1 MHSPGSRPPFPR
13 ARAAL
18 TVLVLAVLA
27 GCAADGRRGEPG
39 PYGREL
45 PRAQIVDLLPARL
58 ADRNGWA
65 ADVHAA
71 FVSLGIA
78 PTLSNVCAALAI
90 TEQESSYR
98 ADPAVPGL
106 ARHAREEI
114 DRRAARVGVPD
125 FALRAALQLASPDG
139 RTWAARIDAVRT
151 ERELSEIYE
160 AFIGMVPMGRR
171 LFAGFNPVR
180 TGGPMQV
187 GVDFAER
194 HARQRSYPYPVA
206 DSIRHEVFTR
216 RGGLYF
222 GIAHLLDYPAAYD
235 RPLYRFA
242 DFNAGR
248 YASRNAAFQNA
259 VAVASGVRLEL
270 DGDLVRHGGNS
281 SDPGSTELAVRALG
295 RRLDLGDAAIRKALE
310 QGESAQF
317 ERGALYRR
325 VFELADAAA
334 GRPLPRAVVPRIAL
348 QSPKITRKLT
358 TEWFANRVDERHRRC
373 VARGNELLLA
383 RGG

>member
-1 MHSPGSRPPFPR
+1 
-13 ARAAL
+13 
-18 TVLVLAVLA
+18 V
-27 GCAADGRRGEPG
+27 
-39 PYGREL
+39 
-45 PRAQIVDLLPARL
+45 
-58 ADRNGWA
+58 
-65 ADVHAA
+65 
-71 FVSLGIA
+71 
-78 PTLSNVCAALAI
+78 
-90 TEQESSYR
+90 
-98 ADPAVPGL
+98 
-106 ARHAREEI
+106 
-114 DRRAARVGVPD
+114 
-125 FALRAALQLASPDG
+125 RAALQLASPDG

-160 AFIGMVPMGRR
+160 DFIGMVPMGRR
-171 LFAGFNPVR
+171 LFAGLNPVR

-259 VAVASGVRLEL
+259 VAVASGVRLDL
-270 DGDLVRHGGNS
+270 DGDLIRHGGNPA
-281 SDPGSTELAVRALG
+281 DPGSTELAVRALG
-295 RRLDLGDAAIRKALE
+295 KRLGLGDAAIRKALE
-310 QGESAQF
+310 QGESAEF

-334 GRPLPRAVVPRIAL
+334 GRPLPRAVLPRIAL

-373 VARGNELLLA
+373 VARGSIVA
-383 RGG
+383 VGG